1 MTKLKTV
8 FMGTP
13 DFAVPCLKVLQ
24 EQTDVIAVITQPDR
38 PKGRGQKL
46 TPSPVKEY
54 AAQAGLTVLQP
65 EKIKTAEFT
74 ERLRQLQPDLI
85 VVVAFGQILSKE
97 ILEIPPLGCVNVHAS
112 LLPYYRGAAPIH
124 WSIISGEARTGVTT
138 MFMDEGL
145 DTGDMIFTKEQLIS
159 QEMTT
164 GELHDRLMNLGADL
178 LQETVTALAAGTA
191 PRMPQDNVV
200 STYAPLLTK
209 ATEKID
215 WSASA
220 ENIHDLVRGL
230 NPWPGS
236 YALCSGKLIKIWKTK
251 VVSSTPV
258 DVVPGQIVEK
268 TKDGFLVGTGNG
280 LLEILELQPANK
292 RKMAAKD
299 YICGNAITMHDRFE

>member
-54 AAQAGLTVLQP
+54 AVEAGLTVLQP

-74 ERLRQLQPDLI
+74 GRLKQLQPDLI

-124 WSIISGEARTGVTT
+124 WSIINGEAKTGVTT
-138 MFMDEGL
+138 MFMDAGL

-178 LQETVTALAAGTA
+178 LQETVTALATGTA
-191 PRMPQDNVV
+191 PRLPQDNAV

-215 WSASA
+215 WSSSA
-220 ENIHDLVRGL
+220 KNIHDLVRGL

-236 YALCSGKLIKIWKTK
+236 YALCGGKLIKIWKTK
-251 VVSSTPV
+251 VTSSTPV
-258 DVVPGQIVEK
+258 DVVPGQIVER

-299 YICGNAITMHDRFE
+299 YICGNAVTMHERFE